1 MPFTA
6 EQFFAVFRDYNTGI
20 WPAQIFAYVL
30 GVAAVGFA
38 LKSSIQGSRVILI
51 VLGLFW
57 LWTGIAYHLL
67 YFSAINPLA
76 YLFAALF
83 VAQGILFIIA
93 ASGKDPPRF
102 QLRGRARGLVGGLL
116 IIYSMIIYAGLSYAF
131 GHGGL
136 AGALFGV
143 TPCPVTI
150 FTLGL
155 LIARSERLPWWIL
168 VIPVWWALVGTSAA
182 ILLGV
187 PEDLMLGIAA
197 LLLIV
202 FLAIA
207 REPATKRP
215 QSHT

>member
-1 MPFTA
+1 
-6 EQFFAVFRDYNTGI
+6 
-20 WPAQIFAYVL
+20 
-30 GVAAVGFA
+30 
-38 LKSSIQGSRVILI
+38 
-51 VLGLFW
+51 
-57 LWTGIAYHLL
+57 
-67 YFSAINPLA
+67 
-76 YLFAALF
+76 
-83 VAQGILFIIA
+83 
-93 ASGKDPPRF
+93 
-102 QLRGRARGLVGGLL
+102 
-116 IIYSMIIYAGLSYAF
+116 
-131 GHGGL
+131 